1 MLFPSSF
8 SVLPLVQP
16 LPSACSL
23 AAAHGWKRPTVGQR
37 RGCSSPAANP
47 PTANSNSQ
55 QPAASSAQ
63 PTSRRQHSFPRA
75 RLLHAC
81 ASLLSPPFARLA
93 TAPLATAAWSWSDF
107 PPTPT
112 TPCFVLVGAS
122 PRAARGV
129 DDHAVEKPPGTV
141 AVTQPKTP
149 RGKKGGH
156 CPTRHPRWR
165 STETP
170 GRRYLFTANPK
181 LACSN
186 RPVACRCR
194 PTDRSRLFQLFLFIR
209 PVAVALDFGLRFQ
222 VERAGCG
229 SYPEPA
235 GHNSGMALPVDE
247 GPERQRPNELGL
259 QIRQLTHVYQSL
271 VPTSPCVAMPSC
283 RRRRARF

>member
-1 MLFPSSF
+1 MQASVRLWCYFPLLSPSYPWSSRCLRLAR
-8 SVLPLVQP
+8 SQQP
-16 LPSACSL
+16 TA
-23 AAAHGWKRPTVGQR
+23 GKRPTVGQR

-81 ASLLSPPFARLA
+81 AALLSPPFARLA

-112 TPCFVLVGAS
+112 TPRLVPVGAS

-149 RGKKGGH
+149 QGKKGGH

-170 GRRYLFTANPK
+170 GRRL
-181 LACSN
+181 
-186 RPVACRCR
+186 PVHIQ
-194 PTDRSRLFQLFLFIR
+194 SQVRLFQSSSR
-209 PVAVALDFGLRFQ
+209 
-222 VERAGCG
+222 
-229 SYPEPA
+229 
-235 GHNSGMALPVDE
+235 
-247 GPERQRPNELGL
+247 
-259 QIRQLTHVYQSL
+259 
-271 VPTSPCVAMPSC
+271 
-283 RRRRARF
+283 

>member
-107 PPTPT
+107 PPTPI
-112 TPCFVLVGAS
+112 TPRLTLVGAS

-149 RGKKGGH
+149 WGKK
-156 CPTRHPRWR
+156 RR
-165 STETP
+165 SLPNSPPPMAVGIENYGSSP
-170 GRRYLFTANPK
+170 AASRR
-181 LACSN
+181 
-186 RPVACRCR
+186 
-194 PTDRSRLFQLFLFIR
+194 
-209 PVAVALDFGLRFQ
+209 
-222 VERAGCG
+222 
-229 SYPEPA
+229 
-235 GHNSGMALPVDE
+235 
-247 GPERQRPNELGL
+247 
-259 QIRQLTHVYQSL
+259 
-271 VPTSPCVAMPSC
+271 
-283 RRRRARF
+283 

>member
-37 RGCSSPAANP
+37 RGCSSSAANP

-107 PPTPT
+107 PPPPT
-112 TPCFVLVGAS
+112 TLCFVLVGAS

-149 RGKKGGH
+149 WGKKEVIAQLAIPDGG
-156 CPTRHPRWR
+156 RLKHPAEGTCSQPIPSSLVPIVLSPADVVPRI
-165 STETP
+165 S
-170 GRRYLFTANPK
+170 

-186 RPVACRCR
+186 CSCSFVPSPSRSILVYASRWSAPVVGRT
-194 PTDRSRLFQLFLFIR
+194 PS
-209 PVAVALDFGLRFQ
+209 
-222 VERAGCG
+222 
-229 SYPEPA
+229 
-235 GHNSGMALPVDE
+235 LPVII
-247 GPERQRPNELGL
+247 P
-259 QIRQLTHVYQSL
+259 V
-271 VPTSPCVAMPSC
+271 
-283 RRRRARF
+283 

>member
-75 RLLHAC
+75 
-81 ASLLSPPFARLA
+81 LLSPPFARLA

-112 TPCFVLVGAS
+112 TPCPVLVGAS

-149 RGKKGGH
+149 WGKKGGH

-165 STETP
+165 SIETP
-170 GRRYLFTANPK
+170 GRRYLFTWLSPSTKDPNDKGRTNSVFRSGSSHTCIRA
-181 LACSN
+181 LCRRCHAS
-186 RPVACRCR
+186 RCR
-194 PTDRSRLFQLFLFIR
+194 LV
-209 PVAVALDFGLRFQ
+209 VAVAPDFRSTLPGGARRLR
-222 VERAGCG
+222 V
-229 SYPEPA
+229 
-235 GHNSGMALPVDE
+235 
-247 GPERQRPNELGL
+247 
-259 QIRQLTHVYQSL
+259 
-271 VPTSPCVAMPSC
+271 VPQA
-283 RRRRARF
+283 

>member
-1 MLFPSSF
+1 MLFSSSF

-47 PTANSNSQ
+47 PAANSNSQ

-75 RLLHAC
+75 
-81 ASLLSPPFARLA
+81 LLSPPFARLA

-112 TPCFVLVGAS
+112 TPRLVPVGAS

-149 RGKKGGH
+149 WEKKEVITQLAIPDGG
-156 CPTRHPRWR
+156 RLKHPA
-165 STETP
+165 E
-170 GRRYLFTANPK
+170 GYLFQPK
-181 LACSN
+181 SL
-186 RPVACRCR
+186 
-194 PTDRSRLFQLFLFIR
+194 DR
-209 PVAVALDFGLRFQ
+209 
-222 VERAGCG
+222 
-229 SYPEPA
+229 
-235 GHNSGMALPVDE
+235 
-247 GPERQRPNELGL
+247 
-259 QIRQLTHVYQSL
+259 
-271 VPTSPCVAMPSC
+271 
-283 RRRRARF
+283 

>member
-1 MLFPSSF
+1 MLFSSSF

-16 LPSACSL
+16 QPSAP
-23 AAAHGWKRPTVGQR
+23 GWKRPTAGQR

-112 TPCFVLVGAS
+112 TPCLVRVGAS

-149 RGKKGGH
+149 WGKKGGH

-170 GRRYLFTANPK
+170 GRR
-181 LACSN
+181 
-186 RPVACRCR
+186 
-194 PTDRSRLFQLFLFIR
+194 
-209 PVAVALDFGLRFQ
+209 
-222 VERAGCG
+222 
-229 SYPEPA
+229 
-235 GHNSGMALPVDE
+235 LPV
-247 GPERQRPNELGL
+247 PHPN
-259 QIRQLTHVYQSL
+259 
-271 VPTSPCVAMPSC
+271 P
-283 RRRRARF
+283 